1 MSKKAFVW
9 SVCGHSERRQIMP
22 TDLDAAV
29 AARKRAEQAETQTF
43 ITIALVWAIICLG
56 MLGLF
61 FAVLQRLDG

>member
-1 MSKKAFVW
+1 
-9 SVCGHSERRQIMP
+9 MP